1 MTFGFQPGHVIP
13 LESLCRFS
21 GSSMLSSL
29 FAFTDSG
36 LEGSRGLGAEELF
49 GEVKEYAVQKTMMA
63 CLTEFLA
70 FPVEGSCYG

>member
-1 MTFGFQPGHVIP
+1 
-13 LESLCRFS
+13 
-21 GSSMLSSL
+21 MLSSL